1 MSRELAAYE
10 TEIRV
15 RTAAFAFLDSLMTR
29 LGGIVRL
36 EDVSQFEYMGERM
49 SLLDPQRGIRK
60 PRQMLAALSIRTVH
74 STDPRTRPY
83 ADDIGADGYL
93 RYKWRGTDPDHPENR
108 ALRDAMILGLPLIW
122 FQGVGPGAY
131 VPIYPVWLAAE
142 EALQHEFVVALDE
155 SQVEGWNVAG
165 PRRVAEEP
173 ARYEPEIVNRRLHQ
187 PVFRGRVILAYQR
200 QCALCH
206 LRHVELLDAA
216 HIKGDAEGG
225 QREEP
230 EHHHRP
236 EEGTDARGAEL
247 HVGVPPVAHELRAHD
262 LADRMV
268 VGERSVEHQG
278 VASDR
283 GDASCLEPGILMK
296 RTIPAAALVVF
307 PNTGHA
313 LNLEEPALF
322 NQSCADF
329 FHQVESGRWP
339 RRDPRSVTGS
349 ILGMR

>member
-1 MSRELAAYE
+1 MSRDLAAYE
-10 TEIRV
+10 TEIQV

-49 SLLDPQRGIRK
+49 SLLDPERGIRK
-60 PRQMLAALSIRTVH
+60 PRQLLAALSIRTVH

-93 RYKWRGTDPDHPENR
+93 RYKWRGTDPNHPENR
-108 ALRDAMILGLPLIW
+108 ALRDAMTLQLPLIW

-155 SQVEGWNVAG
+155 AQLHEWDDRGL
-165 PRRVAEEP
+165 RQVAEES

-187 PVFRGRVILAYQR
+187 PVFRARVILAYQR

-216 HIKGDAEGG
+216 HIRGDAEGG
-225 QREEP
+225 QPIIPNGIAMCKIHHAAFDTDIIGVRPDYVVQVRKDVLEETDGP
-230 EHHHRP
+230 VLTHALQGLH
-236 EEGTDARGAEL
+236 DARM
-247 HVGVPPVAHELRAHD
+247 HVPVSA
-262 LADRMV
+262 
-268 VGERSVEHQG
+268 
-278 VASDR
+278 VAGPDSQ
-283 GDASCLEPGILMK
+283 L
-296 RTIPAAALVVF
+296 
-307 PNTGHA
+307 
-313 LNLEEPALF
+313 LEERYARFL
-322 NQSCADF
+322 QA
-329 FHQVESGRWP
+329 G
-339 RRDPRSVTGS
+339 
-349 ILGMR
+349 